1 MFGVDIK
8 EVTGVVGNRFL
19 MIVYVPSLVF
29 WGLFIALVA
38 IGQGDLFT
46 AIKTWDE
53 QEAIFKTL
61 QIMGFIVWVI
71 FFANILSSQLN
82 TILRLY
88 EGYWDFPLG
97 RYFQIQGQRRHQARL
112 KKLENELQKNPK
124 QYERIYLYYPL
135 PTQPE
140 QVMPTLLGNILKNA
154 ELYPHDRYRIDAVL
168 IWPRL
173 YYLLSDRFVQTVA
186 DARGALDFMLVISSL
201 SVGFAL
207 LAGTYLLITGAAW
220 LYFLVCFLGGLF
232 TAWLAYKSA
241 LGSALLYAQQI
252 KVAFDLY
259 RNDLLKQMH
268 ISIPTTPEEEKM
280 VWNDVVQLL
289 YRNVREK
296 PEM

>member
-1 MFGVDIK
+1 MFSVDLK
-8 EVTGVVGNRFL
+8 EVTGVVGRRFL
-19 MIVYVPSLVF
+19 MTAFVPSLVF
-29 WGLFIALVA
+29 WGLFIAVMA

-46 AIKTWDE
+46 AIKAWSE
-53 QEAIFKTL
+53 QETIFKTL
-61 QIMGFIVWVI
+61 QIIVFVVWVI

-97 RYFQIQGQRRHQARL
+97 RYFQIRGQRRHQARL
-112 KKLENELQKNPK
+112 KKLENDPN
-124 QYERIYLYYPL
+124 QYEKIYLYYPL

-154 ELYPHDRYRIDAVL
+154 ELYPRDRYRIDAVL

-207 LAGTYLLITGAAW
+207 LAGSYLLITGAAW

-259 RNDLLKQMH
+259 RNDLLKKMH
-268 ISIPTTPEEEKM
+268 ISLPTTPEEEKR

-296 PEM
+296 PDM

>member
-1 MFGVDIK
+1 MFSVGLK
-8 EVTGVVGNRFL
+8 EVTGVVGRRFL
-19 MIVYVPSLVF
+19 MTAFVPSLVF
-29 WGLFIALVA
+29 WGLFIAVMA

-46 AIKTWDE
+46 AIKAWSE
-53 QEAIFKTL
+53 QETIFKML
-61 QIMGFIVWVI
+61 QVIGFIVWVI

-82 TILRLY
+82 TIVRLY

-97 RYFQIQGQRRHQARL
+97 QYFQIKGKRRHRAHL
-112 KKLENELQKNPK
+112 KKLGKEVKK
-124 QYERIYLYYPL
+124 DHSQYYKIYLYYPL
-135 PTQPE
+135 PTQSE
-140 QVMPTLLGNILKNA
+140 EVMPTILGNILKNA
-154 ELYPHDRYRIDAVL
+154 ELYPRDRYGIEAVL

-186 DARGALDFMLVISSL
+186 DAKGALDFMLVISSL

-207 LAGTYLLITGAAW
+207 LAGSYMLITGAAW
-220 LYFLVCFLGGLF
+220 LYFLVCFLGSLF

-259 RNDLLKQMH
+259 RNDLLKQMN
-268 ISIPTTPEEEKM
+268 ISLPITPEEEKK

-289 YRNVREK
+289 YRNV
-296 PEM
+296 